1 MHPPLGGALG
11 VLPVEVAVEEA
22 DPLEEEEDDDDD
34 DATDDEDDDAATEEE
49 EEVVDTTEVTAEE
62 EAAEV
67 DVTDDATDEEDED
80 EDEVAAVEL
89 VTAEEAVDTVEEAVE
104 DETVTEGK
112 GTKRMLSKK
121 MSGVVPAPVFKK
133 TRGVDC
139 PPISTGVFK
148 SEAKLSVIS
157 CQEVV
162 TWMGTEVEPLH

>member
-11 VLPVEVAVEEA
+11 VLPVEVLVDETE
-22 DPLEEEEDDDDD
+22 PLEEEDDD
-34 DATDDEDDDAATEEE
+34 ATDEEEDEEDDDAATEED
-49 EEVVDTTEVTAEE
+49 EVVTTEVTAEE

-67 DVTDDATDEEDED
+67 DVTDDATDEDD

-121 MSGVVPAPVFKK
+121 MSGVVPAPVFRK

-148 SEAKLSVIS
+148 SEAKLSVIN